1 MDDDNDDS
9 FQLVETKKKN
19 NFKLKLKNENK
30 INNTLNKY
38 KEVIHNDKE
47 IIHNDKKENKILNQE
62 EMKNILISKF
72 NSFNNVEI
80 NTKEM
85 NKDKGLFYSINVK
98 TNLYNIDN
106 GIFHNAK
113 LNTVSHVN
121 RIVYI
126 KLVFTDNEILHN
138 DMKINI
144 DSIIQCFRE
153 IMPDT
158 IITIKLETFK
168 DQLENEHL
176 TLIVSTIK
184 GSSLTYVYKK
194 MLEFV
199 SVINKKYGNLQYEP
213 KHKLHNQKS
222 LENSVEPS
230 LENPVDTS
238 IETSIENP
246 VVNPIENPIEKL
258 VEKPVEN
265 SVETPVKKPITN
277 IVVETT
283 EKQIINDSIL
293 IIIENLKKEEKK
305 LLLELNNVKRLLNSQ
320 NYLLSKLNNNEI
332 KENLQNKID
341 NETINKNSFSYKVT
355 HGIN

>member
-1 MDDDNDDS
+1 MDDSNDDT
-9 FQLVETKKKN
+9 FQLVENKKKN
-19 NFKLKLKNENK
+19 NFKLKLRNDIKL
-30 INNTLNKY
+30 NNTLNKY
-38 KEVIHNDKE
+38 KDNKNNDVNNNVN
-47 IIHNDKKENKILNQE
+47 NDVSYEKKETKILSQE
-62 EMKNILISKF
+62 EMKDILISKIS
-72 NSFNNVEI
+72 SFNNVKI
-80 NTKEM
+80 NTKEI
-85 NKDKGLFYSINVK
+85 NKEQNLFYAINLK
-98 TNLYNIDN
+98 TNLHNIDN
-106 GIFHNAK
+106 GVFHTAK

-121 RIVYI
+121 RVVYI

-176 TLIVSTIK
+176 SLIVSTIK

-194 MLEFV
+194 MMEFV
-199 SVINKKYGNLQYEP
+199 SIINKKYGNLQYE
-213 KHKLHNQKS
+213 KQKNFHI
-222 LENSVEPS
+222 EAPIEAPV
-230 LENPVDTS
+230 ENP
-238 IETSIENP
+238 IETA
-246 VVNPIENPIEKL
+246 IENPIETTAI
-258 VEKPVEN
+258 ET
-265 SVETPVKKPITN
+265 SVETPVEKPITN

-283 EKQIINDSIL
+283 EKQYINDSIV

-341 NETINKNSFSYKVT
+341 NATINKNSFSYKVT

>member
-1 MDDDNDDS
+1 MDDSNDDT
-9 FQLVETKKKN
+9 FQLVENKKKN
-19 NFKLKLKNENK
+19 NFKLKLRNDIKL
-30 INNTLNKY
+30 NNTLNKY
-38 KEVIHNDKE
+38 KDHKNNDVNNNVN
-47 IIHNDKKENKILNQE
+47 NDVSYEKKETKILSQE
-62 EMKNILISKF
+62 EMKDILISKIS
-72 NSFNNVEI
+72 SFNNVKI
-80 NTKEM
+80 NTKEI
-85 NKDKGLFYSINVK
+85 NKEQNLFYAINLK
-98 TNLYNIDN
+98 TNLHNIDN
-106 GIFHNAK
+106 GVFHTAK

-121 RIVYI
+121 RVVYI

-176 TLIVSTIK
+176 SLIVSTIK

-194 MLEFV
+194 MMEFV
-199 SVINKKYGNLQYEP
+199 SIINKKYGNLQYE
-213 KHKLHNQKS
+213 KQKNFHI
-222 LENSVEPS
+222 ETAIETPV
-230 LENPVDTS
+230 ENPV
-238 IETSIENP
+238 ETPVENP
-246 VVNPIENPIEKL
+246 VENPIETAI
-258 VEKPVEN
+258 ETPIETPVEN
-265 SVETPVKKPITN
+265 PITN

-283 EKQIINDSIL
+283 EKQYINDSIV

-341 NETINKNSFSYKVT
+341 NATINKNSFSYKVT

>member
-1 MDDDNDDS
+1 MDDINDDT
-9 FQLVETKKKN
+9 FQLVENKKKN
-19 NFKLKLKNENK
+19 NFKLKLRNDIKL
-30 INNTLNKY
+30 NNTLNKY
-38 KEVIHNDKE
+38 KDNKNNDVN
-47 IIHNDKKENKILNQE
+47 NDVSYEKKETKILSQE
-62 EMKNILISKF
+62 EMKDILISKIS
-72 NSFNNVEI
+72 SFNNVKI
-80 NTKEM
+80 NTKEI
-85 NKDKGLFYSINVK
+85 NKEQNLFYAINLK
-98 TNLYNIDN
+98 TNLHNIDN
-106 GIFHNAK
+106 GVFHTAK

-121 RIVYI
+121 RVVYI

-176 TLIVSTIK
+176 SLIVSTIK

-194 MLEFV
+194 MMEFV
-199 SVINKKYGNLQYEP
+199 SIINKKYGNLQYE
-213 KHKLHNQKS
+213 KQK
-222 LENSVEPS
+222 NFH
-230 LENPVDTS
+230 
-238 IETSIENP
+238 IETAIET
-246 VVNPIENPIEKL
+246 
-258 VEKPVEN
+258 PVEN
-265 SVETPVKKPITN
+265 PVETPVETPVEAPVEKPITN

-283 EKQIINDSIL
+283 EKQYINDSIV

-341 NETINKNSFSYKVT
+341 NATINKNSFSYKVT

>member
-1 MDDDNDDS
+1 MDDINDDT
-9 FQLVETKKKN
+9 FQLVENKKKN
-19 NFKLKLKNENK
+19 NFKLKLRNDIKL
-30 INNTLNKY
+30 NNTLNKY
-38 KEVIHNDKE
+38 KDNKNNDVN
-47 IIHNDKKENKILNQE
+47 NDVSYEKKETKILSQE
-62 EMKNILISKF
+62 EMKDILISKIS
-72 NSFNNVEI
+72 SFNNVKI
-80 NTKEM
+80 NTKEI
-85 NKDKGLFYSINVK
+85 NKEQNLFYAINLK
-98 TNLYNIDN
+98 TNLHNIDN
-106 GIFHNAK
+106 GVFHTAK

-121 RIVYI
+121 RVVYI

-176 TLIVSTIK
+176 SLIVSTIK

-194 MLEFV
+194 MMEFV
-199 SVINKKYGNLQYEP
+199 SIINKKYGNLQYE
-213 KHKLHNQKS
+213 KQK
-222 LENSVEPS
+222 NFH
-230 LENPVDTS
+230 
-238 IETSIENP
+238 IETAIET
-246 VVNPIENPIEKL
+246 
-258 VEKPVEN
+258 PVEN
-265 SVETPVKKPITN
+265 PVETPVENPVETPVETPVEAPVEKPITN

-283 EKQIINDSIL
+283 EKQYINDSIV

-341 NETINKNSFSYKVT
+341 NATINKNSFSYKVT

>member
-1 MDDDNDDS
+1 MDDSNDDT
-9 FQLVETKKKN
+9 FQLVENKKKN
-19 NFKLKLKNENK
+19 NFKLKLRNDIKL
-30 INNTLNKY
+30 NNTLNKY
-38 KEVIHNDKE
+38 KDHKNNDVNNNVN
-47 IIHNDKKENKILNQE
+47 NDVSYEKKETKILSQE
-62 EMKNILISKF
+62 EMKDILISKIS
-72 NSFNNVEI
+72 SFNNVKI
-80 NTKEM
+80 NTKEI
-85 NKDKGLFYSINVK
+85 NKEQNLFYAINLK
-98 TNLYNIDN
+98 TNLHNIDN
-106 GIFHNAK
+106 GVFHTAK
-113 LNTVSHVN
+113 LNTVSHIN

-158 IITIKLETFK
+158 IITINLETFK

-176 TLIVSTIK
+176 SLIVSTIK

-194 MLEFV
+194 MMEFV
-199 SVINKKYGNLQYEP
+199 SIINKKYGHLQYE
-213 KHKLHNQKS
+213 KQKNFHI
-222 LENSVEPS
+222 ETAIETPV
-230 LENPVDTS
+230 ENPV
-238 IETSIENP
+238 ETP
-246 VVNPIENPIEKL
+246 
-258 VEKPVEN
+258 VEKPDETPDETP
-265 SVETPVKKPITN
+265 VETPVKKPVENPITN

-283 EKQIINDSIL
+283 EKQYINDSIV

-341 NETINKNSFSYKVT
+341 NATINKNSFSYKVT

>member
-1 MDDDNDDS
+1 MDDSNDDT
-9 FQLVETKKKN
+9 FQLVENKKKN
-19 NFKLKLKNENK
+19 NFKLKLRNDIKL
-30 INNTLNKY
+30 NNTLNKY
-38 KEVIHNDKE
+38 KDNKNNNVNNDVSYE
-47 IIHNDKKENKILNQE
+47 KKETKTLSQE
-62 EMKNILISKF
+62 EMKDILISKIS
-72 NSFNNVEI
+72 SFNNVKI
-80 NTKEM
+80 NTKEI
-85 NKDKGLFYSINVK
+85 NKEQNLFYAINLK
-98 TNLYNIDN
+98 TNLHNIDN
-106 GIFHNAK
+106 GVFHTAK

-121 RIVYI
+121 RVVYI

-176 TLIVSTIK
+176 SLIVSTIK

-194 MLEFV
+194 MLDFV
-199 SVINKKYGNLQYEP
+199 SIINKKYGNLQYE
-213 KHKLHNQKS
+213 KQKNFHI
-222 LENSVEPS
+222 EAPIETPVEKPDETPIEAPV
-230 LENPVDTS
+230 ENPV
-238 IETSIENP
+238 ETDDEP
-246 VVNPIENPIEKL
+246 TDE
-258 VEKPVEN
+258 
-265 SVETPVKKPITN
+265 KPITN
-277 IVVETT
+277 ILVETT
-283 EKQIINDSIL
+283 EKQYINDSIV

-320 NYLLSKLNNNEI
+320 NYLLSKLNNNNNNEI

>member
-1 MDDDNDDS
+1 MDDINDDT
-9 FQLVETKKKN
+9 FQLVENKKKN
-19 NFKLKLKNENK
+19 NFKLKLRNDIKL
-30 INNTLNKY
+30 NNTLNKY
-38 KEVIHNDKE
+38 KDNKNNDVN
-47 IIHNDKKENKILNQE
+47 NDVSYEKKETKILSQE
-62 EMKNILISKF
+62 EMKDILISKIS
-72 NSFNNVEI
+72 SFNNVKI
-80 NTKEM
+80 NTKEI
-85 NKDKGLFYSINVK
+85 NKEQNLFYAINLK
-98 TNLYNIDN
+98 TNLHNIDN
-106 GIFHNAK
+106 GVFHTAK

-121 RIVYI
+121 RVVYI

-176 TLIVSTIK
+176 SLIVSTIK

-194 MLEFV
+194 MMEFV
-199 SVINKKYGNLQYEP
+199 SIINKKYGNLQYE
-213 KHKLHNQKS
+213 KQKNFHI
-222 LENSVEPS
+222 ETPV
-230 LENPVDTS
+230 ENPV
-238 IETSIENP
+238 ENP
-246 VVNPIENPIEKL
+246 
-258 VEKPVEN
+258 
-265 SVETPVKKPITN
+265 VETPVENPVEAPVEAPVENPVEAPVEKPITN

-283 EKQIINDSIL
+283 EKQYINDSIV

-341 NETINKNSFSYKVT
+341 NATINKNSFSYKVT

>member
-1 MDDDNDDS
+1 MDDSNDDT
-9 FQLVETKKKN
+9 FQLVENKKKN
-19 NFKLKLKNENK
+19 NFKLKLRNDIKL
-30 INNTLNKY
+30 NNTLNKY
-38 KEVIHNDKE
+38 KDHKNNDVNNNVN
-47 IIHNDKKENKILNQE
+47 NDVSYEKKETKILSQE
-62 EMKNILISKF
+62 EMKDILISKIS
-72 NSFNNVEI
+72 SFNNVKI
-80 NTKEM
+80 NTKEI
-85 NKDKGLFYSINVK
+85 NKEQNLFYAINLK
-98 TNLYNIDN
+98 TNLHNIDN
-106 GIFHNAK
+106 GVFHTAK
-113 LNTVSHVN
+113 LNTVSHIN

-158 IITIKLETFK
+158 IITINLETFK

-176 TLIVSTIK
+176 SLIVSTIK

-194 MLEFV
+194 MMEFV
-199 SVINKKYGNLQYEP
+199 SIINKKYGNLQYE
-213 KHKLHNQKS
+213 KQK
-222 LENSVEPS
+222 NFH
-230 LENPVDTS
+230 
-238 IETSIENP
+238 IETAIETA
-246 VVNPIENPIEKL
+246 IET
-258 VEKPVEN
+258 PVEN
-265 SVETPVKKPITN
+265 PDETPVETPVKKPVENPITN

-283 EKQIINDSIL
+283 EKQYINDSIV

-341 NETINKNSFSYKVT
+341 NATINKNSFSYKVT

>member
-1 MDDDNDDS
+1 MDDSNDDT
-9 FQLVETKKKN
+9 FQLVENKKKN
-19 NFKLKLKNENK
+19 NFKLKLRNDIKLNNTV
-30 INNTLNKY
+30 NNTLNKY
-38 KEVIHNDKE
+38 KDHKNNDVNNNVN
-47 IIHNDKKENKILNQE
+47 NDVSYEKKETKTLSQE
-62 EMKNILISKF
+62 EMKDILISKIS
-72 NSFNNVEI
+72 SFNNVKI
-80 NTKEM
+80 NTKEI
-85 NKDKGLFYSINVK
+85 NKEQNLFYAINLK
-98 TNLYNIDN
+98 TNLHNIDN
-106 GIFHNAK
+106 GVFHTAK

-121 RIVYI
+121 RVVYI

-176 TLIVSTIK
+176 SLIVSTIK

-194 MLEFV
+194 MLDFV
-199 SVINKKYGNLQYEP
+199 SIINKKYGNLQYE
-213 KHKLHNQKS
+213 KQKNFHI
-222 LENSVEPS
+222 EAPIETPVEKPDETPIEAPV
-230 LENPVDTS
+230 ENPV
-238 IETSIENP
+238 ETDDEP
-246 VVNPIENPIEKL
+246 TDE
-258 VEKPVEN
+258 
-265 SVETPVKKPITN
+265 KPITN
-277 IVVETT
+277 ILVETT
-283 EKQIINDSIL
+283 EKQYINDSIV

-320 NYLLSKLNNNEI
+320 NYLLSKLNNNNNNNNEI

>member
-1 MDDDNDDS
+1 MDDSNDDT
-9 FQLVETKKKN
+9 FQLVENKKKN
-19 NFKLKLKNENK
+19 NFKLKLRNDIKL
-30 INNTLNKY
+30 NNTLNKY
-38 KEVIHNDKE
+38 KDHKNNDVNNNVN
-47 IIHNDKKENKILNQE
+47 NDVSYEKKETKILSQE
-62 EMKNILISKF
+62 EMKDILISKIS
-72 NSFNNVEI
+72 SFNNVKI
-80 NTKEM
+80 NTKEI
-85 NKDKGLFYSINVK
+85 NKEQNLFYAINLK
-98 TNLYNIDN
+98 TNLHNIDN
-106 GIFHNAK
+106 GVFHTAK
-113 LNTVSHVN
+113 LNTVSHIN

-158 IITIKLETFK
+158 IITINLETFK

-176 TLIVSTIK
+176 SLIVSTIK

-194 MLEFV
+194 MMEFV
-199 SVINKKYGNLQYEP
+199 SIINKKYGNLQYE
-213 KHKLHNQKS
+213 KQK
-222 LENSVEPS
+222 NFH
-230 LENPVDTS
+230 
-238 IETSIENP
+238 IET
-246 VVNPIENPIEKL
+246 
-258 VEKPVEN
+258 PVEN
-265 SVETPVKKPITN
+265 PVETPVEKPDETPVETPVENPVETPVENPVENPITN

-283 EKQIINDSIL
+283 EKQYINDSIV

-341 NETINKNSFSYKVT
+341 NATINKNSFSYKVT

>member
-1 MDDDNDDS
+1 MDDSNDDT
-9 FQLVETKKKN
+9 FQLVENKKKN
-19 NFKLKLKNENK
+19 NFKLKLRNDIKL
-30 INNTLNKY
+30 NNTLNKY
-38 KEVIHNDKE
+38 KDHKNNDVNNNVN
-47 IIHNDKKENKILNQE
+47 NDVSYEKKETKILSQE
-62 EMKNILISKF
+62 EMKDILISKIS
-72 NSFNNVEI
+72 SFNNVKI
-80 NTKEM
+80 NTKEI
-85 NKDKGLFYSINVK
+85 NKEQNLFYAINLK
-98 TNLYNIDN
+98 TNLHNIDN
-106 GIFHNAK
+106 GVFHTAK
-113 LNTVSHVN
+113 LNTVSHIN

-158 IITIKLETFK
+158 IITINLETFK

-176 TLIVSTIK
+176 SLIVSTIK

-194 MLEFV
+194 MMEFV
-199 SVINKKYGNLQYEP
+199 SIINKKYGNLQYE
-213 KHKLHNQKS
+213 KQK
-222 LENSVEPS
+222 NFH
-230 LENPVDTS
+230 
-238 IETSIENP
+238 IET
-246 VVNPIENPIEKL
+246 
-258 VEKPVEN
+258 PVEN
-265 SVETPVKKPITN
+265 PVETPVENPVENPITN

-283 EKQIINDSIL
+283 EKQYINDSIV

-341 NETINKNSFSYKVT
+341 NATINKNSFSYKVT

>member
-1 MDDDNDDS
+1 MDDNNDDS
-9 FQLVETKKKN
+9 FQLVENKKKH
-19 NFKLKLKNENK
+19 NFKLKLKNDIK
-30 INNTLNKY
+30 LNNTLNKY
-38 KEVIHNDKE
+38 KDHKNNDVNNNINYE
-47 IIHNDKKENKILNQE
+47 KKETKILSQE
-62 EMKNILISKF
+62 EMKDILISKI
-72 NSFNNVEI
+72 SSSYNNVKI
-80 NTKEM
+80 NTKEI
-85 NKDKGLFYSINVK
+85 NKEQNLFYAINLK
-98 TNLYNIDN
+98 TNLHNIDN
-106 GIFHNAK
+106 GVFHTAK

-121 RIVYI
+121 RVVYI

-176 TLIVSTIK
+176 SLIVSTIK

-194 MLEFV
+194 MMEFV
-199 SVINKKYGNLQYEP
+199 SIINKKYGNLQYE
-213 KHKLHNQKS
+213 KQK
-222 LENSVEPS
+222 NFH
-230 LENPVDTS
+230 
-238 IETSIENP
+238 IETAIETP
-246 VVNPIENPIEKL
+246 VENPIET
-258 VEKPVEN
+258 PID
-265 SVETPVKKPITN
+265 SCVETPIDSCIETPIERPIERPITN

-283 EKQIINDSIL
+283 EKQFIKDSIV

-341 NETINKNSFSYKVT
+341 NATINKNSFSYKVT

>member
-1 MDDDNDDS
+1 MDDSNDDT
-9 FQLVETKKKN
+9 FQLVENKKKN
-19 NFKLKLKNENK
+19 NFKLKLRNDIKL
-30 INNTLNKY
+30 NNTLNKY
-38 KEVIHNDKE
+38 KDHKNNDVNNNVN
-47 IIHNDKKENKILNQE
+47 NDVSYEKKETKILSQE
-62 EMKNILISKF
+62 EMKDILISKIS
-72 NSFNNVEI
+72 SFNNVKI
-80 NTKEM
+80 NTKEI
-85 NKDKGLFYSINVK
+85 NKEQNLFYAINLK
-98 TNLYNIDN
+98 TNLHNIDN
-106 GIFHNAK
+106 GVFHTAK
-113 LNTVSHVN
+113 LNTVSHIN

-158 IITIKLETFK
+158 IITINLETFK

-176 TLIVSTIK
+176 SLIVSTIK

-194 MLEFV
+194 MMEFV
-199 SVINKKYGNLQYEP
+199 SIINKKYGNLQYE
-213 KHKLHNQKS
+213 KQKNFHI
-222 LENSVEPS
+222 ETAIETPV
-230 LENPVDTS
+230 ENPV
-238 IETSIENP
+238 ETP
-246 VVNPIENPIEKL
+246 
-258 VEKPVEN
+258 VEKPDETPVETPDETP
-265 SVETPVKKPITN
+265 VETPVKKPVENPITN

-283 EKQIINDSIL
+283 EKQYINDSIV

-341 NETINKNSFSYKVT
+341 NATINKNSFSYKVT